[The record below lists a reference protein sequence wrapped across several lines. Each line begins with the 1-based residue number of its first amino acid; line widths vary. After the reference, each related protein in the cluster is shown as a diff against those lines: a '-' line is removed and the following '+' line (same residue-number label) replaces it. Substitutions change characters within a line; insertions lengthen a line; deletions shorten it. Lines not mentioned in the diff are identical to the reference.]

1 MGIDAALAVEL
12 GRATPDFQRR
22 VLSVL
27 HNFGFKLDHAQLD
40 DPGTLF
46 VGIEQFRTHLGG
58 ALTLTL
64 VAEPGVPFD
73 IHDADLALIAG
84 AIERHRSMVRTLL
97 A

>member
-1 MGIDAALAVEL
+1 MPSLMIPA
-12 GRATPDFQRR
+12 
-22 VLSVL
+22 
-27 HNFGFKLDHAQLD
+27 
-40 DPGTLF
+40 LF
-46 VGIEQFRTHLGG
+46 VGIEQFRAHLGG

-73 IHDADLALIAG
+73 IHDADFALISG